1 MNERGNIKHGH
12 HGTLTY
18 MRWKSMLQRC
28 TNPQASNYKHYGA
41 KGVVVCDRWRQSFEA
56 FLADMG
62 ECPDTSMTLERFR
75 NTVGYEPGNCCWATK
90 AEQNAN
96 RSTVLRLTHNGKTMN
111 ATQWAT
117 ELGVSPNTLRSRL
130 RIGWSVERALTEPLG
145 AQGGSRGRQA
155 LHRGSAYRKR
165 KTPG

>member
-1 MNERGNIKHGH
+1 MKTHGH

-18 MRWKSMLQRC
+18 SRWKSMLQRC
-28 TNPQASNYKHYGA
+28 TNPKASNFKHYGA
-41 KGVVVCDRWRQSFEA
+41 KGVTVCARWRASFEA

-62 ECPDTSMTLERFR
+62 ECPSPQHTVERER
-75 NTVGYEPGNCCWATK
+75 NTVGYEPRNCCWRTK

-96 RSTVLRLTHNGKTMN
+96 RSSVLRLTHAGKTMN
-111 ATQWAT
+111 ATQWAA
-117 ELGVSPNTLRSRL
+117 ELGISANTLRSRL

-155 LHRGSAYRKR
+155 LHHGPAYRKPS
-165 KTPG
+165 TS